1 MGDRRIYWLDV
12 VRVTACLLVLLR
24 HSLYE
29 CIEGMNPTVWVG
41 INYLTLCCVPLFF
54 MISGVLIMP
63 TTMSTSQFL
72 RRRVGRVL
80 WPLLFWSV
88 IYIFL
93 FRDAGEHILWTLARI
108 VTVPISLQGT
118 GDLWFIYTLVGF
130 YLIVPVISPWLR
142 RAGKN
147 ELTFYLLLIV
157 VAYSMGYLSR
167 YLPLHCELE
176 TNAVYYFASS
186 AAYMFVGWYMVKY
199 SQRWRTILIFYAVS
213 VATLVAARLIEGRM
227 SYGDIFDLMALKSLG
242 CLGLTALVFKAFE
255 SAGPWLQAMEARS
268 KRVLVKLSN
277 LTFGVYLCHRLILY
291 IICRHSMVGEI
302 SDHHLKLTVLF
313 SVTIAI
319 SFVAAYLMSWLP
331 YSRYIVG
338 ATITNGVAR
347 MQYE

>member
-1 MGDRRIYWLDV
+1 MGDRRIYWLDA

-24 HSLYE
+24 HSLCE
-29 CIEGMNPTVWVG
+29 CFVGMKTTVWVG
-41 INYLTLCCVPLFF
+41 TYYLTMCCVPLFF
-54 MISGVLIMP
+54 MISGALIMP

-93 FRDAGEHILWTLARI
+93 FRESGEDILGTLVRI
-108 VTVPISLQGT
+108 VTIPISLQGA
-118 GDLWFIYTLVGF
+118 GDLWFIYALVAF

-157 VAYSMGYLSR
+157 VAYSMSYLSR
-167 YLPLHCELE
+167 YLPLQCASD
-176 TNAVYYFASS
+176 TNVVYYFAPS

-213 VATLVAARLIEGRM
+213 VATLVLARLVEGRLTFI
-227 SYGDIFDLMALKSLG
+227 DIFDLMGYSTLG

-255 SAGPWLQAMEARS
+255 SAGPWLQAMEARG

-277 LTFGVYLCHRLILY
+277 LTFGVYLCHRLVLY
-291 IICRHSMVGEI
+291 IFCRYSMVGEI
-302 SDHHLKLTVLF
+302 SDLHLRLTVIF
-313 SVTIAI
+313 TVTIAI
-319 SFVAAYLMSWLP
+319 AFVAAYLMSWLP

-338 ATITNGVAR
+338 YHHQRRGHSAD
-347 MQYE
+347 